1 MNWIEVHIDTR
12 PDRLDDLC
20 ARLEA
25 AGVTGLVI
33 DDEADFKDFLENNH
47 QYWDYVDD
55 ELLREKK
62 GLCRVTFYL
71 SDDAEGEKQL
81 RDAEALLAIY
91 APYVEETAI
100 TFEYEVPSVEAFR
113 ARIAHTLAT
122 YPYIV
127 AVEDEKIIGYAYVG
141 RLHERAAYD
150 WSVETS
156 IYVDRR
162 ARKHG
167 LGRQLYERLEAILRA
182 MNIISV
188 NACIAYPGTMN
199 TVAAADR
206 LQEAHIGIS
215 DPNTADRARK
225 DPRAGSADSGADIG
239 EDPYLNTNSP
249 DFHAHLGYQL
259 VGHFHACAYKFD
271 RWYDMSWMEK
281 WIAPHPAKPEAMI
294 SFPELPEEVVERCLR

>member
-1 MNWIEVHIDTR
+1 MGELTFRVAR
-12 PDRLDDLC
+12 PED
-20 ARLEA
+20 A
-25 AGVTGLVI
+25 A
-33 DDEADFKDFLENNH
+33 
-47 QYWDYVDD
+47 
-55 ELLREKK
+55 
-62 GLCRVTFYL
+62 
-71 SDDAEGEKQL
+71 
-81 RDAEALLAIY
+81 ALLAIY

-127 AVEDEKIIGYAYVG
+127 AVEAQEANAGAGRVDGAPVSCLDRAEANAGTAHVDGASVSSAPASGAGAVTGTHRTSERIIGYAYVG
-141 RLHERAAYD
+141 RLHARAAYD

-188 NACIAYPGTMN
+188 NACIAYPGTN
-199 TVAAADR
+199 
-206 LQEAHIGIS
+206 
-215 DPNTADRARK
+215 N
-225 DPRAGSADSGADIG
+225 
-239 EDPYLNTNSP
+239 DPYLNTNSP

-271 RWYDMSWMEK
+271 RWYDMIWMEK

-294 SFPELPEEVVERCLR
+294 PFPELPEEVVARCLK

>member
-1 MNWIEVHIDTR
+1 MGERTFRVAR
-12 PDRLDDLC
+12 P
-20 ARLEA
+20 E
-25 AGVTGLVI
+25 
-33 DDEADFKDFLENNH
+33 
-47 QYWDYVDD
+47 
-55 ELLREKK
+55 
-62 GLCRVTFYL
+62 
-71 SDDAEGEKQL
+71 
-81 RDAEALLAIY
+81 DAEALLAIY

-127 AVEDEKIIGYAYVG
+127 AVEEQEANAGTGHVDGASVSCIDRAEANADTAHVDGASVSSAPASGAGAGDVTGTHRTSELIIGYAYVG

-206 LQEAHIGIS
+206 LQDAHIGIG
-215 DPNTADRARK
+215 DPNTADRTRK
-225 DPRAGSADSGADIG
+225 DLREGSADSGVDIG

-271 RWYDMSWMEK
+271 RWYDMIWMEK

-294 SFPELPEEVVERCLR
+294 PFPELPEEMVERCLR

>member
-1 MNWIEVHIDTR
+1 MGKLTFRVAR
-12 PDRLDDLC
+12 P
-20 ARLEA
+20 E
-25 AGVTGLVI
+25 
-33 DDEADFKDFLENNH
+33 
-47 QYWDYVDD
+47 
-55 ELLREKK
+55 
-62 GLCRVTFYL
+62 
-71 SDDAEGEKQL
+71 
-81 RDAEALLAIY
+81 DAEALLAIY

-127 AVEDEKIIGYAYVG
+127 AIEENNIIGYAYVG

-156 IYVDRR
+156 IYVDRC

-199 TVAAADR
+199 PAVDAATAADR
-206 LQEAHIGIS
+206 LQNAHIGIG

-225 DPRAGSADSGADIG
+225 DPREGTVDSGVDIG

-271 RWYDMSWMEK
+271 RWYDMIWMEK

-294 SFPELPEEVVERCLR
+294 PFPELPEEVVARCLR

>member
-1 MNWIEVHIDTR
+1 MGELTFRVAR
-12 PDRLDDLC
+12 PED
-20 ARLEA
+20 A
-25 AGVTGLVI
+25 A
-33 DDEADFKDFLENNH
+33 
-47 QYWDYVDD
+47 
-55 ELLREKK
+55 
-62 GLCRVTFYL
+62 
-71 SDDAEGEKQL
+71 
-81 RDAEALLAIY
+81 ALLAIY

-127 AVEDEKIIGYAYVG
+127 AVEAQPANAGAGRVNGAPVSSTSASGADAAAGAHRTSEHIIGYAYVG
-141 RLHERAAYD
+141 RLHARAAYD
-150 WSVETS
+150 WTVETS
-156 IYVDRR
+156 IYVDRS

-199 TVAAADR
+199 PAIDAATAADR
-206 LQEAHIGIS
+206 LQDAHIGS
-215 DPNTADRARK
+215 GDPNTADRARK
-225 DPRAGSADSGADIG
+225 DPREGSADSGAGIG

-271 RWYDMSWMEK
+271 RWYDMIWMEK

-294 SFPELPEEVVERCLR
+294 PFPELPEEVVERCLK

>member
-1 MNWIEVHIDTR
+1 MGELTFRVAR
-12 PDRLDDLC
+12 P
-20 ARLEA
+20 E
-25 AGVTGLVI
+25 
-33 DDEADFKDFLENNH
+33 
-47 QYWDYVDD
+47 
-55 ELLREKK
+55 
-62 GLCRVTFYL
+62 
-71 SDDAEGEKQL
+71 
-81 RDAEALLAIY
+81 DAEALLAIY

-127 AVEDEKIIGYAYVG
+127 AVEEQEGNAGTGRVDGASASCLDRAEANAGTAHVDGASASSAPASGAGDVTGTHRTSEHIIGYAYVG

-206 LQEAHIGIS
+206 LQDAHIGIG
-215 DPNTADRARK
+215 DPNTADRTRK
-225 DPRAGSADSGADIG
+225 DLREGSADSGVDIG

-271 RWYDMSWMEK
+271 RWYDMIWMEK

>member
-1 MNWIEVHIDTR
+1 MGELTFRVAR
-12 PDRLDDLC
+12 PED
-20 ARLEA
+20 A
-25 AGVTGLVI
+25 A
-33 DDEADFKDFLENNH
+33 
-47 QYWDYVDD
+47 
-55 ELLREKK
+55 
-62 GLCRVTFYL
+62 
-71 SDDAEGEKQL
+71 
-81 RDAEALLAIY
+81 ALLAIY

-100 TFEYEVPSVEAFR
+100 TFEYEVPDIEEFR

-127 AVEDEKIIGYAYVG
+127 AVEAQEANAGAGRVDGTPVSCLDRAEANAGTAYVDGTLASSAPTSGADEVIEAHRTSERIIGYAYVG

-150 WSVETS
+150 WTVETS
-156 IYVDRR
+156 IYVDRS

-199 TVAAADR
+199 TA
-206 LQEAHIGIS
+206 
-215 DPNTADRARK
+215 
-225 DPRAGSADSGADIG
+225 ADSGVDIG
-239 EDPYLNTNSP
+239 EDPYLNTNST

-271 RWYDMSWMEK
+271 RWYDMIWMEK

-294 SFPELPEEVVERCLR
+294 PFPELPEEVVERCLR

>member
-1 MNWIEVHIDTR
+1 MGERTFRVAR
-12 PDRLDDLC
+12 P
-20 ARLEA
+20 E
-25 AGVTGLVI
+25 
-33 DDEADFKDFLENNH
+33 
-47 QYWDYVDD
+47 
-55 ELLREKK
+55 
-62 GLCRVTFYL
+62 
-71 SDDAEGEKQL
+71 
-81 RDAEALLAIY
+81 DAEALLAIY

-127 AVEDEKIIGYAYVG
+127 AVEEQPANAGTGRVDGASVSSAPASGAGAVTEAHRTSEHIIGYAYVG

-156 IYVDRR
+156 IYVDRG
-162 ARKHG
+162 AQKHG

-188 NACIAYPGTMN
+188 NACIAYPGMMN
-199 TVAAADR
+199 SAVDAATAADR
-206 LQEAHIGIS
+206 LQDAHIGIG

-225 DPRAGSADSGADIG
+225 DPREGSADSGVDIG

-271 RWYDMSWMEK
+271 RWYDMIWMEK

-294 SFPELPEEVVERCLR
+294 PFPELPEEVVARCLR

>member
-1 MNWIEVHIDTR
+1 MGELKFRVAR
-12 PDRLDDLC
+12 PED
-20 ARLEA
+20 A
-25 AGVTGLVI
+25 A
-33 DDEADFKDFLENNH
+33 A
-47 QYWDYVDD
+47 
-55 ELLREKK
+55 LR
-62 GLCRVTFYL
+62 T
-71 SDDAEGEKQL
+71 
-81 RDAEALLAIY
+81 IY

-100 TFEYEVPSVEAFR
+100 TFEYEVPGVEEFR

-127 AVEDEKIIGYAYVG
+127 AVEENKIIGYAYVG

-150 WSVETS
+150 WTVETS
-156 IYVDRR
+156 IYVDRS

-199 TVAAADR
+199 ATDR
-206 LQEAHIGIS
+206 TRTDLQDRCTESGEM
-215 DPNTADRARK
+215 TATMPDRMHAEYRE
-225 DPRAGSADSGADIG
+225 GSADRDAGIG

-271 RWYDMSWMEK
+271 RWYDMIWMEK

-294 SFPELPEEVVERCLR
+294 PFPKLPEEIVERCLR

>member
-1 MNWIEVHIDTR
+1 MGERTFRVAR
-12 PDRLDDLC
+12 P
-20 ARLEA
+20 E
-25 AGVTGLVI
+25 
-33 DDEADFKDFLENNH
+33 
-47 QYWDYVDD
+47 
-55 ELLREKK
+55 
-62 GLCRVTFYL
+62 
-71 SDDAEGEKQL
+71 
-81 RDAEALLAIY
+81 DAEALLAIY
-91 APYVEETAI
+91 APYIEETAI

-127 AVEDEKIIGYAYVG
+127 AVEEQEGNAGTGRVDGASASCLDRAEANAVTGHVDGASVSSAPASGAGEVTEAHRTSERIIGYAYVG

-156 IYVDRR
+156 IYVDRC

-199 TVAAADR
+199 ANVADR
-206 LQEAHIGIS
+206 
-215 DPNTADRARK
+215 TRK
-225 DPRAGSADSGADIG
+225 DLREGTADSGVDIG
-239 EDPYLNTNSP
+239 EDPYLDTNSP

-271 RWYDMSWMEK
+271 RWYDMIWMEK

-294 SFPELPEEVVERCLR
+294 PFPELPTEVVERCLQ

>member
-1 MNWIEVHIDTR
+1 MGKLKFRVAR
-12 PDRLDDLC
+12 P
-20 ARLEA
+20 E
-25 AGVTGLVI
+25 
-33 DDEADFKDFLENNH
+33 
-47 QYWDYVDD
+47 
-55 ELLREKK
+55 
-62 GLCRVTFYL
+62 
-71 SDDAEGEKQL
+71 
-81 RDAEALLAIY
+81 DAEALRTIY

-127 AVEDEKIIGYAYVG
+127 AVEEQEANAGTGRVDGASASCIDRAEANAGTAHVDGASVSSAPASGADEVTEAHRTSEHIIGYAYVG

-156 IYVDRR
+156 IYVDRC

-199 TVAAADR
+199 PAVDAATAADR
-206 LQEAHIGIS
+206 LQDAHIGIG

-225 DPRAGSADSGADIG
+225 DLREGTADSGVDIG

-271 RWYDMSWMEK
+271 RWYDMIWMEK

-294 SFPELPEEVVERCLR
+294 PFPELPEEVVVRCLR

>member
-1 MNWIEVHIDTR
+1 MGELKFRVAR
-12 PDRLDDLC
+12 P
-20 ARLEA
+20 E
-25 AGVTGLVI
+25 
-33 DDEADFKDFLENNH
+33 
-47 QYWDYVDD
+47 
-55 ELLREKK
+55 
-62 GLCRVTFYL
+62 
-71 SDDAEGEKQL
+71 
-81 RDAEALLAIY
+81 DAEALRTIY

-100 TFEYEVPSVEAFR
+100 TFEYEVPGVEEFR

-127 AVEDEKIIGYAYVG
+127 AVEEQSANADTAHADGTSSTCIDCSDANADAGHADGVPASSTPAAGADAAGGTCRTSEHIIGYAYVG

-150 WSVETS
+150 WTVETS
-156 IYVDRR
+156 IYVDRS
-162 ARKHG
+162 ARKQG

-188 NACIAYPGTMN
+188 NACIAYPETMN
-199 TVAAADR
+199 ATVGALTTSDSM
-206 LQEAHIGIS
+206 QEALREG
-215 DPNTADRARK
+215 P
-225 DPRAGSADSGADIG
+225 ADSGASIG

-271 RWYDMSWMEK
+271 RWYDMIWMEK

-294 SFPELPEEVVERCLR
+294 PFPELPEEVVERCLQ

>member
-1 MNWIEVHIDTR
+1 MGERTFRVAR
-12 PDRLDDLC
+12 P
-20 ARLEA
+20 E
-25 AGVTGLVI
+25 
-33 DDEADFKDFLENNH
+33 
-47 QYWDYVDD
+47 
-55 ELLREKK
+55 
-62 GLCRVTFYL
+62 
-71 SDDAEGEKQL
+71 
-81 RDAEALLAIY
+81 DAEALLAIY

-127 AVEDEKIIGYAYVG
+127 AVEDEKIIGYAYVR

-206 LQEAHIGIS
+206 LQDAHIGIG
-215 DPNTADRARK
+215 DPNTADRTRK
-225 DPRAGSADSGADIG
+225 DLREGSADSGVDIG

-271 RWYDMSWMEK
+271 RWYDMIWMEK

>member
-1 MNWIEVHIDTR
+1 MGERTFRVAR
-12 PDRLDDLC
+12 P
-20 ARLEA
+20 E
-25 AGVTGLVI
+25 
-33 DDEADFKDFLENNH
+33 
-47 QYWDYVDD
+47 
-55 ELLREKK
+55 
-62 GLCRVTFYL
+62 
-71 SDDAEGEKQL
+71 
-81 RDAEALLAIY
+81 DAEALLAIY

-127 AVEDEKIIGYAYVG
+127 VVEEQEANAGTGRVDGASASCIDRAEANAGTEHVDGTPVSSASASGAGEVTEAHRTSEHIIGYAYVG

-162 ARKHG
+162 ARKRG

-206 LQEAHIGIS
+206 LQDAHIGIG
-215 DPNTADRARK
+215 DPNTADRTRK
-225 DPRAGSADSGADIG
+225 DPREGSADSGADIG

-271 RWYDMSWMEK
+271 RWYDMIWMEK

-294 SFPELPEEVVERCLR
+294 PFPELPTEVVARCLR

>member
-1 MNWIEVHIDTR
+1 MGERTFRVAR
-12 PDRLDDLC
+12 P
-20 ARLEA
+20 E
-25 AGVTGLVI
+25 
-33 DDEADFKDFLENNH
+33 
-47 QYWDYVDD
+47 
-55 ELLREKK
+55 
-62 GLCRVTFYL
+62 
-71 SDDAEGEKQL
+71 
-81 RDAEALLAIY
+81 DAEALLAIY

-127 AVEDEKIIGYAYVG
+127 AVEEQEGNAGTGRVDGASASCLDRAEANAGTAHVDGASASSAPASGAGEVTEAHRTSEHIIGYAYVG

-199 TVAAADR
+199 TGAAADR
-206 LQEAHIGIS
+206 LQDAHIGIG

-225 DPRAGSADSGADIG
+225 DPREGSADSGADIG

-271 RWYDMSWMEK
+271 RWYDMIWMEK
-281 WIAPHPAKPEAMI
+281 WIAPHPTKPEAMI
-294 SFPELPEEVVERCLR
+294 PFPELPEEVVARCLR

>member
-1 MNWIEVHIDTR
+1 MGELKFRVAR
-12 PDRLDDLC
+12 P
-20 ARLEA
+20 E
-25 AGVTGLVI
+25 
-33 DDEADFKDFLENNH
+33 
-47 QYWDYVDD
+47 
-55 ELLREKK
+55 
-62 GLCRVTFYL
+62 
-71 SDDAEGEKQL
+71 
-81 RDAEALLAIY
+81 DAEALLAIY

-100 TFEYEVPSVEAFR
+100 TFEYEVPGVEEFR
-113 ARIAHTLAT
+113 ARIAHTLQT

-127 AVEDEKIIGYAYVG
+127 AVEENKIIGYAYVG

-150 WSVETS
+150 WTVETS
-156 IYVDRR
+156 IYVDRS

-199 TVAAADR
+199 VATDAASAADR
-206 LQEAHIGIS
+206 SQTNLREGAS
-215 DPNTADRARK
+215 DRG
-225 DPRAGSADSGADIG
+225 AGIG

-249 DFHAHLGYQL
+249 DFHAHLGYHL

-271 RWYDMSWMEK
+271 RWYDMIWMEK

-294 SFPELPEEVVERCLR
+294 PFPELPEEVVERCLRLESKIVKRKEA

>member
-1 MNWIEVHIDTR
+1 MGELKFRVAR
-12 PDRLDDLC
+12 P
-20 ARLEA
+20 E
-25 AGVTGLVI
+25 
-33 DDEADFKDFLENNH
+33 
-47 QYWDYVDD
+47 
-55 ELLREKK
+55 
-62 GLCRVTFYL
+62 
-71 SDDAEGEKQL
+71 
-81 RDAEALLAIY
+81 DAEALLAIY

-113 ARIAHTLAT
+113 ARIAHTLQT

-127 AVEDEKIIGYAYVG
+127 AVEENNIIGYAYVG

-162 ARKHG
+162 ARKQG
-167 LGRQLYERLEAILRA
+167 LGRQLYERLEAILCA
-182 MNIISV
+182 MHIISV

-199 TVAAADR
+199 VAADAASAVDR
-206 LQEAHIGIS
+206 LQDAHIGIG
-215 DPNTADRARK
+215 DQNVADRARK
-225 DPRAGSADSGADIG
+225 ELREGPADSGAGIG

-271 RWYDMSWMEK
+271 RWYDMIWMEK

-294 SFPELPEEVVERCLR
+294 PFPELPEEVVERCLMKV

>member
-1 MNWIEVHIDTR
+1 MGERTFRVAR
-12 PDRLDDLC
+12 P
-20 ARLEA
+20 E
-25 AGVTGLVI
+25 
-33 DDEADFKDFLENNH
+33 
-47 QYWDYVDD
+47 
-55 ELLREKK
+55 
-62 GLCRVTFYL
+62 
-71 SDDAEGEKQL
+71 
-81 RDAEALLAIY
+81 DAEALLAIY

-113 ARIAHTLAT
+113 ARIVHTLAT

-127 AVEDEKIIGYAYVG
+127 AVEEQEANAAAGRVDGASASCLDRAEANAGTAHVDGSSVSSAPASGAGEVTEAHRTSERIIGYAYVG

-156 IYVDRR
+156 IYVDRC

-206 LQEAHIGIS
+206 LQDAHIDIG

-225 DPRAGSADSGADIG
+225 DPRKGSADSGADIG

-271 RWYDMSWMEK
+271 RWYDMIWMEK

-294 SFPELPEEVVERCLR
+294 PFPELPEEVVERCLR

>member
-1 MNWIEVHIDTR
+1 MGELKFRMAR
-12 PDRLDDLC
+12 P
-20 ARLEA
+20 E
-25 AGVTGLVI
+25 
-33 DDEADFKDFLENNH
+33 
-47 QYWDYVDD
+47 
-55 ELLREKK
+55 
-62 GLCRVTFYL
+62 
-71 SDDAEGEKQL
+71 
-81 RDAEALLAIY
+81 DAEALLAIY

-100 TFEYEVPSVEAFR
+100 TFEYEVPAVEEFR

-127 AVEDEKIIGYAYVG
+127 AVEDNKIIGYAYVG

-156 IYVDRR
+156 IYVDRS

-167 LGRQLYERLEAILRA
+167 LGRQLYERLESILRA

-199 TVAAADR
+199 ATDRTRAD
-206 LQEAHIGIS
+206 LQDGCTESGEMTATMPDRMHAEYREGSS
-215 DPNTADRARK
+215 DRG
-225 DPRAGSADSGADIG
+225 AGIG

-249 DFHAHLGYQL
+249 DFHAHLGYHL

-271 RWYDMSWMEK
+271 RWYDMIWMEK

-294 SFPELPEEVVERCLR
+294 PFPKLPEEIVERCLQE

>member
-1 MNWIEVHIDTR
+1 MGKRTFRVAR
-12 PDRLDDLC
+12 P
-20 ARLEA
+20 E
-25 AGVTGLVI
+25 
-33 DDEADFKDFLENNH
+33 
-47 QYWDYVDD
+47 
-55 ELLREKK
+55 
-62 GLCRVTFYL
+62 
-71 SDDAEGEKQL
+71 
-81 RDAEALLAIY
+81 DAEALLAIY

-127 AVEDEKIIGYAYVG
+127 VVEEQEANAGTGCVDGASASCLDRAEANADTGHVDGTPVSSAPASGAGEVTEAHRTSERIIGYAYVG

-156 IYVDRR
+156 IYVDRC
-162 ARKHG
+162 AQKHG

-206 LQEAHIGIS
+206 LQDAHIDIG

-225 DPRAGSADSGADIG
+225 DPREGSADSGADIG

-271 RWYDMSWMEK
+271 RWYDMIWMEK

-294 SFPELPEEVVERCLR
+294 PFPELPEEVVERCLR

>member
-1 MNWIEVHIDTR
+1 MGERTFRVAR
-12 PDRLDDLC
+12 P
-20 ARLEA
+20 E
-25 AGVTGLVI
+25 
-33 DDEADFKDFLENNH
+33 
-47 QYWDYVDD
+47 
-55 ELLREKK
+55 
-62 GLCRVTFYL
+62 
-71 SDDAEGEKQL
+71 
-81 RDAEALLAIY
+81 DAEALLAIY

-127 AVEDEKIIGYAYVG
+127 AVEEQEANAGTGHVDGASVSCIDRAEANADTAHVDDASVSSAPASGADEVTEAHRTSERIIGYAYVG

-206 LQEAHIGIS
+206 LQDAHIGIS

-225 DPRAGSADSGADIG
+225 DPREGSADSGADIG

-271 RWYDMSWMEK
+271 RWYDMIWMEK

>member
-1 MNWIEVHIDTR
+1 MGKRTFRVAR
-12 PDRLDDLC
+12 P
-20 ARLEA
+20 E
-25 AGVTGLVI
+25 
-33 DDEADFKDFLENNH
+33 
-47 QYWDYVDD
+47 
-55 ELLREKK
+55 
-62 GLCRVTFYL
+62 
-71 SDDAEGEKQL
+71 
-81 RDAEALLAIY
+81 DAEALLAIY

-113 ARIAHTLAT
+113 ARITHTLAT

-127 AVEDEKIIGYAYVG
+127 AVEEQEANAGTGRVDGASASCLDRAEANAGTGHVDGTPVSSAPASGADEVTEAHRTSERIIGYAYVG

-162 ARKHG
+162 ARKRG

-199 TVAAADR
+199 PAVDAATAADR
-206 LQEAHIGIS
+206 LQNAHIGIG

-225 DPRAGSADSGADIG
+225 DLREGTADSGVDIG

-259 VGHFHACAYKFD
+259 VGHFHACAYKFY
-271 RWYDMSWMEK
+271 RWYDMIWMEK

-294 SFPELPEEVVERCLR
+294 PFPELPTEVVERCLR

>member
-1 MNWIEVHIDTR
+1 MGELKFRVAR
-12 PDRLDDLC
+12 P
-20 ARLEA
+20 E
-25 AGVTGLVI
+25 
-33 DDEADFKDFLENNH
+33 
-47 QYWDYVDD
+47 
-55 ELLREKK
+55 
-62 GLCRVTFYL
+62 
-71 SDDAEGEKQL
+71 
-81 RDAEALLAIY
+81 DAEALRTIY

-100 TFEYEVPSVEAFR
+100 TFEYEVPGVEEFR
-113 ARIAHTLAT
+113 ARIAHTLQT

-127 AVEDEKIIGYAYVG
+127 AVEEQPANAGTAHVDGTSVSSVPASGADEVCGACRTTEHIIGYAYVG

-156 IYVDRR
+156 IYVDRG

-199 TVAAADR
+199 ATAADR
-206 LQEAHIGIS
+206 TQSNLREGSTDGGAGIS
-215 DPNTADRARK
+215 
-225 DPRAGSADSGADIG
+225 

-249 DFHAHLGYQL
+249 DFHAHLGYRL

-271 RWYDMSWMEK
+271 RWYDMIWMEK

-294 SFPELPEEVVERCLR
+294 PFPELPEEVVERCLR

>member
-1 MNWIEVHIDTR
+1 MGKRTFRVAR
-12 PDRLDDLC
+12 PED
-20 ARLEA
+20 A
-25 AGVTGLVI
+25 A
-33 DDEADFKDFLENNH
+33 
-47 QYWDYVDD
+47 
-55 ELLREKK
+55 
-62 GLCRVTFYL
+62 
-71 SDDAEGEKQL
+71 
-81 RDAEALLAIY
+81 ALLAIY

-127 AVEDEKIIGYAYVG
+127 AVEEQDANAGTGRVDGAPASCIDRAEANAGTGHVDDASASSTPASGADAAAGAHRISEHIIGYAYVG

-150 WSVETS
+150 WTVETS

-199 TVAAADR
+199 TAADR
-206 LQEAHIGIS
+206 GV
-215 DPNTADRARK
+215 
-225 DPRAGSADSGADIG
+225 DIG

-271 RWYDMSWMEK
+271 RWYDMIWMEK

-294 SFPELPEEVVERCLR
+294 PFPELPEEVVERCLR

>member
-1 MNWIEVHIDTR
+1 MGELTFRVAR
-12 PDRLDDLC
+12 P
-20 ARLEA
+20 E
-25 AGVTGLVI
+25 
-33 DDEADFKDFLENNH
+33 
-47 QYWDYVDD
+47 
-55 ELLREKK
+55 
-62 GLCRVTFYL
+62 
-71 SDDAEGEKQL
+71 
-81 RDAEALLAIY
+81 DAEALLAIY

-100 TFEYEVPSVEAFR
+100 TFEYEVPDIEEFR
-113 ARIAHTLAT
+113 GRIAHTLAT

-127 AVEDEKIIGYAYVG
+127 AVEGQPANAGAGRVDGAPVSSTSASGADAAGAHRTSEHIIGYAYVG
-141 RLHERAAYD
+141 RLHARAAYD
-150 WSVETS
+150 WAVETS
-156 IYVDRR
+156 IYVDRS

-199 TVAAADR
+199 PAVDVATAADR
-206 LQEAHIGIS
+206 LQDAHIGIG

-225 DPRAGSADSGADIG
+225 DPREGSADSGVDIG

-271 RWYDMSWMEK
+271 RWYDMIWMEK

-294 SFPELPEEVVERCLR
+294 PFPALPEEVVERCLK

>member
-1 MNWIEVHIDTR
+1 MGELKFRVAR
-12 PDRLDDLC
+12 P
-20 ARLEA
+20 E
-25 AGVTGLVI
+25 
-33 DDEADFKDFLENNH
+33 
-47 QYWDYVDD
+47 
-55 ELLREKK
+55 
-62 GLCRVTFYL
+62 
-71 SDDAEGEKQL
+71 
-81 RDAEALLAIY
+81 DAEALLAIY

-100 TFEYEVPSVEAFR
+100 TFEYEVPGVEEFR
-113 ARIAHTLAT
+113 TRIAHTLAT

-127 AVEDEKIIGYAYVG
+127 AVEEQPANADTAHADGTSSTCIDCSDANADAGHADGVPASSMPTAGADAAGGTCRTSEHIIGYAYVG

-156 IYVDRR
+156 IYVDRS

-188 NACIAYPGTMN
+188 NACIAYPGTN
-199 TVAAADR
+199 
-206 LQEAHIGIS
+206 
-215 DPNTADRARK
+215 N
-225 DPRAGSADSGADIG
+225 
-239 EDPYLNTNSP
+239 DPYLNTNSP

-271 RWYDMSWMEK
+271 RWYDMIWMEK

-294 SFPELPEEVVERCLR
+294 PFPELPEEVVERCLRLGSKIVKRKEA

>member
-1 MNWIEVHIDTR
+1 MGELTFRVAR
-12 PDRLDDLC
+12 P
-20 ARLEA
+20 E
-25 AGVTGLVI
+25 
-33 DDEADFKDFLENNH
+33 
-47 QYWDYVDD
+47 
-55 ELLREKK
+55 
-62 GLCRVTFYL
+62 
-71 SDDAEGEKQL
+71 
-81 RDAEALLAIY
+81 DAEALLAIY

-127 AVEDEKIIGYAYVG
+127 AVEEQPANAGTGRVDGASASCIDRAEANADTAHVDGTSVSSAPASDADAVTEAHRTSERIIGYAYVG

-156 IYVDRR
+156 IYVDRC

-206 LQEAHIGIS
+206 LQDAHIGIG

-225 DPRAGSADSGADIG
+225 DPREGSADSGADIG

-271 RWYDMSWMEK
+271 RWYDMIWMEK

-294 SFPELPEEVVERCLR
+294 PFPELPEEVVARCLR

>member
-1 MNWIEVHIDTR
+1 MGKRTFRVAR
-12 PDRLDDLC
+12 P
-20 ARLEA
+20 E
-25 AGVTGLVI
+25 
-33 DDEADFKDFLENNH
+33 
-47 QYWDYVDD
+47 
-55 ELLREKK
+55 
-62 GLCRVTFYL
+62 
-71 SDDAEGEKQL
+71 
-81 RDAEALLAIY
+81 DAEALRTIY

-100 TFEYEVPSVEAFR
+100 TFEYQVPSVEAFR

-127 AVEDEKIIGYAYVG
+127 AVEEQEANVGTGRVDGASASCLDRAEANAGTGHVDGAPASSAPASGAGAVTGTHRTSERIIGYAYVG

-156 IYVDRR
+156 IYVDRC

-199 TVAAADR
+199 PTVDAATAADR
-206 LQEAHIGIS
+206 LQNAHIGIG
-215 DPNTADRARK
+215 DPNTADRTRK
-225 DPRAGSADSGADIG
+225 DPREGSADSGVDIG

-271 RWYDMSWMEK
+271 RWYDMIWMEK

-294 SFPELPEEVVERCLR
+294 PFPELPEEVVERCLK

>member
-1 MNWIEVHIDTR
+1 MEKLTFRVAR
-12 PDRLDDLC
+12 P
-20 ARLEA
+20 E
-25 AGVTGLVI
+25 
-33 DDEADFKDFLENNH
+33 
-47 QYWDYVDD
+47 
-55 ELLREKK
+55 
-62 GLCRVTFYL
+62 
-71 SDDAEGEKQL
+71 
-81 RDAEALLAIY
+81 DAEALLAIY

-100 TFEYEVPSVEAFR
+100 TFEYEVPDVEVFR

-127 AVEDEKIIGYAYVG
+127 AVEEQEANAGTGHVDVDSVLSTLASGADAVTGACGAAGRIIGYAYVG

-156 IYVDRR
+156 IYVDRS

-199 TVAAADR
+199 VAADAASAADR
-206 LQEAHIGIS
+206 SQTNLREGAS
-215 DPNTADRARK
+215 DRG
-225 DPRAGSADSGADIG
+225 AGIG

-271 RWYDMSWMEK
+271 RWYDMIWMEK

-294 SFPELPEEVVERCLR
+294 PFPHLPEEVVERCLK

>member
-1 MNWIEVHIDTR
+1 MGELKFRVAR
-12 PDRLDDLC
+12 P
-20 ARLEA
+20 E
-25 AGVTGLVI
+25 
-33 DDEADFKDFLENNH
+33 
-47 QYWDYVDD
+47 
-55 ELLREKK
+55 
-62 GLCRVTFYL
+62 
-71 SDDAEGEKQL
+71 
-81 RDAEALLAIY
+81 DAEALLAIY
-91 APYVEETAI
+91 SPYVEETAI
-100 TFEYEVPSVEAFR
+100 TFEYEVPGVEEFR

-127 AVEDEKIIGYAYVG
+127 AVEENKIIGYAYVG

-150 WSVETS
+150 WTVETS
-156 IYVDRR
+156 IYVDRS
-162 ARKHG
+162 ARKQG

-199 TVAAADR
+199 ATAQDR
-206 LQEAHIGIS
+206 MHEDHREG
-215 DPNTADRARK
+215 P
-225 DPRAGSADSGADIG
+225 ADSGASIG

-271 RWYDMSWMEK
+271 RWYDMIWMEK

-294 SFPELPEEVVERCLR
+294 PFPELPEEVVERCLQE

>member
-1 MNWIEVHIDTR
+1 MGERTFRVAR
-12 PDRLDDLC
+12 P
-20 ARLEA
+20 E
-25 AGVTGLVI
+25 
-33 DDEADFKDFLENNH
+33 
-47 QYWDYVDD
+47 
-55 ELLREKK
+55 
-62 GLCRVTFYL
+62 
-71 SDDAEGEKQL
+71 
-81 RDAEALLAIY
+81 DAEALLAIY

-113 ARIAHTLAT
+113 ARIAHTLST

-127 AVEDEKIIGYAYVG
+127 AVEEQPANAGTGHVDGASASCIDRAEANAGTAHVDGASVSSAPASGAGAVTEAHRTSKRIIGYAYVG

-188 NACIAYPGTMN
+188 NACIAYPGTN
-199 TVAAADR
+199 
-206 LQEAHIGIS
+206 
-215 DPNTADRARK
+215 N
-225 DPRAGSADSGADIG
+225 
-239 EDPYLNTNSP
+239 DPYLNTNSP

-271 RWYDMSWMEK
+271 RWYDMIWMEK

-294 SFPELPEEVVERCLR
+294 PFPELPEEVVARCLR

>member
-1 MNWIEVHIDTR
+1 MGELTFRVAR
-12 PDRLDDLC
+12 P
-20 ARLEA
+20 E
-25 AGVTGLVI
+25 
-33 DDEADFKDFLENNH
+33 
-47 QYWDYVDD
+47 
-55 ELLREKK
+55 
-62 GLCRVTFYL
+62 
-71 SDDAEGEKQL
+71 
-81 RDAEALLAIY
+81 DAEALLAIY

-127 AVEDEKIIGYAYVG
+127 AVEAQEANAGAGRVDGAPVSSTSASGADAAAGAHRTSEHIIGYAYVG
-141 RLHERAAYD
+141 RLHARAAYD
-150 WSVETS
+150 WTVETS
-156 IYVDRR
+156 IYVDRSV
-162 ARKHG
+162 RKHG

-199 TVAAADR
+199 PAIDAATAADR
-206 LQEAHIGIS
+206 LQDAHIGIG

-225 DPRAGSADSGADIG
+225 DPREGSADSGVDIG

-271 RWYDMSWMEK
+271 RWYDMIWMEK

-294 SFPELPEEVVERCLR
+294 PFPELPEEVVARCLK

>member
-1 MNWIEVHIDTR
+1 MGELTFRVAR
-12 PDRLDDLC
+12 PED
-20 ARLEA
+20 A
-25 AGVTGLVI
+25 A
-33 DDEADFKDFLENNH
+33 
-47 QYWDYVDD
+47 
-55 ELLREKK
+55 
-62 GLCRVTFYL
+62 
-71 SDDAEGEKQL
+71 
-81 RDAEALLAIY
+81 ALLAIY

-127 AVEDEKIIGYAYVG
+127 AVEAQPANAGAGRVNGAPVSSTSASGADAAAGAHRTSEHIIGYAYVG
-141 RLHERAAYD
+141 RLHARAAYD
-150 WSVETS
+150 WTVETS
-156 IYVDRR
+156 IYVDRS

-199 TVAAADR
+199 PAVDVATAADR
-206 LQEAHIGIS
+206 LQDAHIGIG

-225 DPRAGSADSGADIG
+225 DLREGSADSGVGIG

-271 RWYDMSWMEK
+271 RWYDMIWMEK

-294 SFPELPEEVVERCLR
+294 PFPALPEEVVARCLK

>member
-1 MNWIEVHIDTR
+1 MGELTFRVAR
-12 PDRLDDLC
+12 P
-20 ARLEA
+20 E
-25 AGVTGLVI
+25 
-33 DDEADFKDFLENNH
+33 
-47 QYWDYVDD
+47 
-55 ELLREKK
+55 
-62 GLCRVTFYL
+62 
-71 SDDAEGEKQL
+71 
-81 RDAEALLAIY
+81 DAEALLAIY

-100 TFEYEVPSVEAFR
+100 TFEYQVPSVEAFR

-127 AVEDEKIIGYAYVG
+127 AVEGQPANAAAGRVDGASASCIDRAEANAGTAHVDGTPVSSAPASGAGAVTGTHRTSERIIGYAYVG

-156 IYVDRR
+156 IYVDRC

-199 TVAAADR
+199 PAVDAATAADR
-206 LQEAHIGIS
+206 LQDAHIGIG

-225 DPRAGSADSGADIG
+225 DLREGTADSGVDIG

-271 RWYDMSWMEK
+271 RWYDMIWMEK

-294 SFPELPEEVVERCLR
+294 PFPELPEEVVARCLR

>member
-1 MNWIEVHIDTR
+1 MGELKFRVAR
-12 PDRLDDLC
+12 P
-20 ARLEA
+20 E
-25 AGVTGLVI
+25 
-33 DDEADFKDFLENNH
+33 
-47 QYWDYVDD
+47 
-55 ELLREKK
+55 
-62 GLCRVTFYL
+62 
-71 SDDAEGEKQL
+71 
-81 RDAEALLAIY
+81 DAEALLAIY

-113 ARIAHTLAT
+113 GRIAHTLAT

-127 AVEDEKIIGYAYVG
+127 AVEKNKIIGYAYVG

-182 MNIISV
+182 MNIINV
-188 NACIAYPGTMN
+188 NACIAYPGTN
-199 TVAAADR
+199 
-206 LQEAHIGIS
+206 
-215 DPNTADRARK
+215 N
-225 DPRAGSADSGADIG
+225 
-239 EDPYLNTNSP
+239 DPYLNTNSP

-271 RWYDMSWMEK
+271 RWYDMIWMEK

-294 SFPELPEEVVERCLR
+294 PFPALPEEVVVRILSE

>member
-1 MNWIEVHIDTR
+1 MGELTFRVAR
-12 PDRLDDLC
+12 P
-20 ARLEA
+20 E
-25 AGVTGLVI
+25 
-33 DDEADFKDFLENNH
+33 
-47 QYWDYVDD
+47 
-55 ELLREKK
+55 
-62 GLCRVTFYL
+62 
-71 SDDAEGEKQL
+71 
-81 RDAEALLAIY
+81 DAEALLAIY

-100 TFEYEVPSVEAFR
+100 TFEYQVPSVEAFR

-127 AVEDEKIIGYAYVG
+127 AVEGQPANAAAGRVDGASASCIDRAEANAGTAHVDGTPVSSAPASGAGAVTGTHRTSERIIGYAYVG

-156 IYVDRR
+156 IYVDRC

-206 LQEAHIGIS
+206 LQDAHIGIG

-225 DPRAGSADSGADIG
+225 DPREGTVDSGVDIG

-271 RWYDMSWMEK
+271 RWYDMIWMEK

-294 SFPELPEEVVERCLR
+294 PFPELPTEVVERCLR

>member
-1 MNWIEVHIDTR
+1 MEKLTFRVAR
-12 PDRLDDLC
+12 P
-20 ARLEA
+20 E
-25 AGVTGLVI
+25 
-33 DDEADFKDFLENNH
+33 
-47 QYWDYVDD
+47 
-55 ELLREKK
+55 
-62 GLCRVTFYL
+62 
-71 SDDAEGEKQL
+71 
-81 RDAEALLAIY
+81 DAEALRTIY

-127 AVEDEKIIGYAYVG
+127 AVEENKIIGYAYVG

-150 WSVETS
+150 WTVETS
-156 IYVDRR
+156 IYVDRS
-162 ARKHG
+162 ARKQG
-167 LGRQLYERLEAILRA
+167 LGRQLYERLEAILCT
-182 MNIISV
+182 MHIISV

-199 TVAAADR
+199 AAADVASAVDR
-206 LQEAHIGIS
+206 SQTDFREG
-215 DPNTADRARK
+215 TADSDA
-225 DPRAGSADSGADIG
+225 SIG

-271 RWYDMSWMEK
+271 RWYDMIWMEK

-294 SFPELPEEVVERCLR
+294 PFPHLPEEVVERCLK